1 MISLIMVFTI
11 LGCSITLTPKQTAEE
26 LLNKYIK
33 NDSAI
38 MKELDAYVEKQDL
51 NPKQKELYRE
61 VLQNEYSSMK
71 YTIKDETIKGNKAVV
86 KANLK
91 VKNLYKIEKEA
102 VEYLHNNPKEFLTE
116 GKFNQN
122 KFLNYKLNQM
132 LNRDDLT
139 SYSIDINMTKKN
151 NIWLIN
157 KLSDETIKKIHGLY
171 EG

>member
-38 MKELDAYVEKQDL
+38 MKELDVYVENQDL
-51 NPKQKELYRE
+51 SPKQKELYRE